1 MRNILL
7 LTPLTGNGGIASWSH
22 KFVKTFGEGKYT
34 IIPVDRA
41 VKGRDF
47 DDNSV
52 RSRFTAG
59 IREMI
64 VIWRKVKSII
74 IPHHIAIF
82 HTTTS

>member
-52 RSRFTAG
+52 LNAAVKRLYKFQGRSF
-59 IREMI
+59 
-64 VIWRKVKSII
+64 
-74 IPHHIAIF
+74 P
-82 HTTTS
+82 